1 MRFTETPLRGAFLL
15 DFELRE
21 DDRGFFARSFCVKE
35 FEAHG
40 LDPRVVQCNVSYN
53 HAAGTLRG
61 MHLQLPPHGET
72 KLVRCTRGAIWDVIV
87 DLRPDSPTYGQ
98 HFGVELSAEN
108 HRALYVPALFAHG
121 YQTLTEGAEV
131 TYQVGEYYAPGYERG
146 LRHDDPALG
155 IRWPLPVSVISP
167 KDATWPLLAE
177 APLTTGAPADERAAM
192 TVRA

>member
-1 MRFTETPLRGAFLL
+1 MNFSETPLPGAYVIELEQLADERGW
-15 DFELRE
+15 
-21 DDRGFFARSFCVKE
+21 FARTFDRE
-35 FEAHG
+35 RFEQLG
-40 LDPRVVQCNVSYN
+40 LDPPGVQCSVSFN
-53 HAAGTLRG
+53 ERAGTLRG
-61 MHLQLPPHGET
+61 MHFQEAPHAED